1 MKRKHPSI
9 GMNEVSEEGGIVHE
23 FCKPS
28 DVVKLGYLIWVKLH
42 PSSWWPAQ
50 VVDAET
56 VSEFVKPI
64 ERLVGEVLVRVYGSY
79 IYLYVDPTESR
90 IEFEKVLK
98 RYDGNYDAIL
108 EEALAK
114 DRPRSTKSKVAT
126 LAEASQS
133 TGSTL
138 ASAAK
143 CGKKNKSAEK
153 KTAAVDKETS
163 TRLRKRVSHKGKPA
177 RKMSESNESS
187 NLGSEVSSPTPV
199 EKTSATN
206 QQSQSMKT
214 ETEAAAAA
222 AFLHSENRGKIDDE
236 NLSSPCQ
243 AIVPIRIRV
252 HPSISVRSEK
262 IMRSLGLIAPS
273 GSPFDRKIQHS

>member
-163 TRLRKRVSHKGKPA
+163 VSHQLNIHHFSTLLVCHCSLFTCSLLL
-177 RKMSESNESS
+177 R
-187 NLGSEVSSPTPV
+187 LGSGKGFPIKESPLV
-199 EKTSATN
+199 RCLSQMRAATWDL
-206 QQSQSMKT
+206 K
-214 ETEAAAAA
+214 
-222 AFLHSENRGKIDDE
+222 
-236 NLSSPCQ
+236 
-243 AIVPIRIRV
+243 
-252 HPSISVRSEK
+252 
-262 IMRSLGLIAPS
+262 
-273 GSPFDRKIQHS
+273 